1 MRRQQLHSFQTTI
14 FIYRI
19 IPMQLLKYLQAQG
32 IGSRKSCQWLIEN
45 DCVEINGQIENHPKQ
60 EIQPQE
66 VHTLTIDGEP
76 HIVVPLPYFYILLN
90 KPADY
95 ETSHKPSDYP
105 SIFSLLPDQLRNLD
119 LQAIGRLDAD
129 TTGVILI
136 TNDGQFNHRMT
147 SPKHKVDKLYQA
159 CLKHP
164 ADESLCQTLMA
175 GVLLHDDNETVAATA
190 AELSNPTT
198 LLLTLREGKYHQVK
212 RMVAAAGNR
221 VEQLHRLRFGSWDE
235 DDLAIGEW
243 KFIYPN
249 E

>member
-1 MRRQQLHSFQTTI
+1 MR
-14 FIYRI
+14 
-19 IPMQLLKYLQAQG
+19 
-32 IGSRKSCQWLIEN
+32 
-45 DCVEINGQIENHPKQ
+45 
-60 EIQPQE
+60 
-66 VHTLTIDGEP
+66 
-76 HIVVPLPYFYILLN
+76 FYILLN

-95 ETSHKPSDYP
+95 ETSHKPRDYP

-164 ADESLCQTLMA
+164 ADESLCQTLIN

-235 DDLAIGEW
+235 DGLAIGEW